1 MMETDKNI
9 QSLGVKYLA
18 WLLTNIPGRSPRLA
32 PNIARFGFVSVVS
45 LPISLFIPHHSWTLD
60 WATDCRWS
68 RIGIHLNLHPYQQR
82 LDRISFVYSDLAR
95 HMVVGGMFSSNCH
108 QELNT
113 N

>member
-1 MMETDKNI
+1 MIETDKNI

-18 WLLTNIPGRSPRLA
+18 WLLTNILGRSPRLA
-32 PNIARFGFVSVVS
+32 PNIARFGFVSQYHYLYS
-45 LPISLFIPHHSWTLD
+45 TIAGHWT
-60 WATDCRWS
+60 TDCRWS
-68 RIGIHLNLHPYQQR
+68 WIGIHLNLHPYQQR